1 MILPLLDVEDQFIM
15 ESELDR
21 ILYHQN
27 RIEDV
32 SLRIAAKTVKTED
45 TLKADE
51 SPSEP
56 AIAEDVVTLLSVIGV
71 DYFTA
76 MLFLYEIGE
85 AILIIE

>member
-21 ILYHQN
+21 ILYHQGRIEDVSLRIDQFIMESELDRILYHQG

-45 TLKADE
+45 SLKADE

-56 AIAEDVVTLLSVIGV
+56 AIAE
-71 DYFTA
+71 
-76 MLFLYEIGE
+76 E
-85 AILIIE
+85 